1 MDGKELHV
9 GDVCPNCGGAFVE
22 VAAPTPEQRAAAA
35 RHDEPMP
42 LPPYLD
48 TATEQVIADK
58 GALYRC
64 SGCPYRARLLPADA
78 ATNGESESTETK
90 KRKR

>member
-1 MDGKELHV
+1 MEVKDLHV
-9 GDVCPNCGGAFVE
+9 GDVCPNCGSPFALVT
-22 VAAPTPEQRAAAA
+22 APTAEQRAAAA
-35 RHDEPMP
+35 RHEEPMP
-42 LPPYLD
+42 LPPHLD

-64 SGCPYRARLLPADA
+64 TGCPYKARLLPEGADQGDEGEA
-78 ATNGESESTETK
+78 NGGK

>member
-1 MDGKELHV
+1 MDVKELHV
-9 GDVCPNCGGAFVE
+9 GDVCPNCGSAFAE
-22 VAAPTPEQRAAAA
+22 VPAPTAEQRAAAA
-35 RHDEPMP
+35 RHEEPMP
-42 LPPYLD
+42 LPPHLD

-64 SGCPYRARLLPADA
+64 TGCPYRARLLPAES

-90 KRKR
+90 RRKR